1 MVETTVGKIL
11 AATVGI
17 VALLVSA
24 PQAGADPAEDFYR
37 GKTITLVIGFSPGG
51 GADTFAR
58 FFQPHFRKHMPGNP
72 NVIVQNM
79 PGAGGIKALNHVYNT
94 GAQDGTRVMLTSPS
108 HTIAYLLGRKN
119 VRYDIKK
126 IRWIGTLTQDTT
138 SCAASGASGIKSI
151 EETKTKLLIFGSTGK
166 SSSTTQHV
174 LLLKNMLGYKI
185 KLVSGYRGT
194 ARIRLAMETG
204 EVQAVCAFWAS
215 AALGAQRQ
223 DVASGKLVPIVQMGR
238 TPHPAFGNAP
248 VVYDLARNDEE
259 RLMMRTMFKTTELTR
274 PFATAPG
281 APMDR
286 VTALRKGFWAAV
298 TSPELIADAKRLRI
312 IIDPLNWQDTVAEFK
327 KIFATPKDII
337 ARVNKLVG
345 AK

>member
-1 MVETTVGKIL
+1 MRTKIVCT
-11 AATVGI
+11 ATVTAA
-17 VALLVSA
+17 ALVGASMMA
-24 PQAGADPAEDFYR
+24 QTANADPVADFYKKR
-37 GKTITLVIGFSPGG
+37 NLTIVVGFSPGG
-51 GADTFAR
+51 GADLFGRFFAR
-58 FFQPHFRKHMPGNP
+58 HLGKHLPGNP
-72 NVIVQNM
+72 NIIVQNM
-79 PGAGGIKALNHVYNT
+79 PGAGGIKAINHLYNV
-94 GAQDGTRVMLTSPS
+94 GAQDGSRTMLTSAT
-108 HTIAYLLGRKN
+108 HTLAKLLGMKKA
-119 VRYDIKK
+119 RYDISKLK
-126 IRWIGTLTQDTT
+126 WLGTLTQDTT
-138 SCAASGASGIKSI
+138 SCAATGKSGIKSI
-151 EETKTKLLIFGSTGK
+151 MDTKDRELIFGSTGA

-174 LLLKNMLGYKI
+174 LLLKNLLGLKL
-185 KLVSGYRGT
+185 KLVTGYRGT
-194 ARIRLAMETG
+194 AKIRLAMQTG

-215 AALGAQRQ
+215 QAQGSLAGQ
-223 DVASGKLVPIVQMGR
+223 VARGELVPIVQMG
-238 TPHPAFGNAP
+238 TKPHPAFGNAP

-286 VTALRKGFWAAV
+286 VSALRKGFWAAV

-327 KIFATPKDII
+327 KIFATPKNII